1 MKGTILV
8 VDHDEPSLEILQRDM
23 TKRYGA
29 DYDVLAA
36 STPLEAV
43 RLQKRLAGE
52 NRTVALVIAYQWMP
66 EMTGID
72 LLSQSREH
80 HPGAMRALVIDVGD
94 LGAEEP
100 IVRALTLNHI
110 DYYFGKPWASPEE
123 ELYPTTGEALR
134 VWSSTHLPRLEKIK
148 IIGDPTSPLIGSLVR
163 TIELN
168 NVASGVYAPDSP
180 VAMATMRKHE
190 LSHGDLPVAVLY
202 DGRVIRDLSG
212 MEVARALGARDLPA
226 QDSPYD
232 VIIVGAG
239 PAGLAAAVYA
249 AAEGLR
255 VLTLESMAVGGQAGT
270 SNERD
275 DP

>member
-80 HPGAMRALVIDVGD
+80 HPGAMRA
-94 LGAEEP
+94 
-100 IVRALTLNHI
+100 
-110 DYYFGKPWASPEE
+110 
-123 ELYPTTGEALR
+123 
-134 VWSSTHLPRLEKIK
+134 
-148 IIGDPTSPLIGSLVR
+148 
-163 TIELN
+163 
-168 NVASGVYAPDSP
+168 
-180 VAMATMRKHE
+180 
-190 LSHGDLPVAVLY
+190 
-202 DGRVIRDLSG
+202 
-212 MEVARALGARDLPA
+212 
-226 QDSPYD
+226 
-232 VIIVGAG
+232 
-239 PAGLAAAVYA
+239 
-249 AAEGLR
+249 
-255 VLTLESMAVGGQAGT
+255 
-270 SNERD
+270 
-275 DP
+275 